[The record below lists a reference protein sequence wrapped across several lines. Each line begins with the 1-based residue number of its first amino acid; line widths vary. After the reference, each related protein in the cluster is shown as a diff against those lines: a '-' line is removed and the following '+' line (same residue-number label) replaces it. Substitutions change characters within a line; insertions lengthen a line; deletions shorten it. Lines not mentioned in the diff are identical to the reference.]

1 MEARFVRTLV
11 LFVVLTLVFG
21 VLERFFPSIP
31 DQPKWRRGVWLDTF
45 YWFFTPM
52 VIQIISMA
60 TIALVLIPLYLLLGR
75 ITIQNGGLSFD
86 INEVL
91 AGYGPISHLP
101 LWVQGL
107 IAIFIGDFVGY
118 WTHRW
123 HHTRQLWDFHAVH
136 HSAEVMDWLTAVRLH
151 PVNDIISR
159 VCQATPV
166 LLLGFS
172 PIAVEAYVPLLSSY
186 VAFIHANVSW
196 TYGPFRY
203 VISSPAFH
211 RWHHTTEEEGAGK
224 NFAGL
229 FPIFDVIFGTFY
241 MPQGE
246 QPRNFGLIGE
256 TIKETF
262 WDQLLFPY
270 RNWKIVKA
278 WFNSNQPVV
287 EFVEKEPVKVSSS

>member
-11 LFVVLTLVFG
+11 LFVVLTILFG
-21 VLERFFPSIP
+21 VLERWFPSVP
-31 DQPKWRRGVWLDTF
+31 NQPKWRKGVWLDTF

-52 VIQIISMA
+52 VIQVLSMVA
-60 TIALVLIPLYLLLGR
+60 ITLVLLPIYLLLGR
-75 ITIQNGGLSFD
+75 SLAWDSI
-86 INEVL
+86 L
-91 AGYGPISHLP
+91 AGYGPVSRLP

-107 IAIFIGDFVGY
+107 MAIVIGDFIGY

-136 HSAEVMDWLTAVRLH
+136 HSAETVDWLTAVRLH
-151 PVNDIISR
+151 PINDMISR
-159 VCQATPV
+159 VCQASPV
-166 LLLGFS
+166 MLLGVS
-172 PIAVEAYVPLLSSY
+172 PVAVEVYVPFLSSY
-186 VAFIHANVSW
+186 IALIHANVSW

-211 RWHHTTEEEGAGK
+211 RWHHTMDEAGLGK

-246 QPRNFGLIGE
+246 QPQNFGIYGE
-256 TIKETF
+256 TIRENF
-262 WDQLLFPY
+262 FDQLIYPF
-270 RNWKIVKA
+270 RHWKVFQA
-278 WFNSNQPVV
+278 WQRQ
-287 EFVEKEPVKVSSS
+287 EAIEPQEQEAIGS